1 MRKGGLIIIYQY
13 LADAKTS
20 FMYTNGTTVTGD
32 QVALIEYFRTV
43 YISKLSPN
51 TPSNASVEL

>member
-13 LADAKTS
+13 LADTETPFTS
-20 FMYTNGTTVTGD
+20 TNGATVTEN
-32 QVALIEYFRTV
+32 QVGLIEYSRTV
-43 YISKLSPN
+43 YISKLNPN